1 VTPPGGE
8 SAFDTLLEAGEL
20 PEGWVE
26 APLGDLAV
34 HVLGGEWGAGEPD
47 PERVPV
53 RVLRG
58 IEFRAW
64 ERDKGSGAERRWIK
78 PVSLAKRRLRPGDL
92 VVEVSGGGLT
102 QPVGRTLLVDG
113 EAIGRAGYPLICS
126 NFCRQVR
133 IHPEVSPAWVHLAL
147 THELLRGG
155 LDRFQTQTT
164 NLRNLRFREL
174 LAGAVLRL
182 PPRDEQE
189 RIVARLAELLPRIR
203 RAVEWLERIPEILR
217 RMRQSLLAAACEG
230 RLTERWRERAPAV
243 DVAAVAER
251 VREIRQKEILAE
263 SRRGRRRG
271 RRPPKERPGL
281 AGRAWQAPEPLEAP
295 EVPEGWTVVALQDLL
310 VDSQYGISKRAEA
323 DLTGGVP
330 VLRMGN
336 IQDGRLDLADLKY
349 LDPIEHDLEPF
360 LLQKEDIL
368 FNRTNS
374 PELVGKAAVFESE
387 MEAVFASYLVRL
399 VVDRRLVLPGYLCLW
414 INSPWGRAWARRV
427 RTDCVS
433 QSNINVSKLR
443 TLPVPLP
450 SLTEQGEIV
459 RRVADLL
466 AFTDGVEESA
476 AAARERAR
484 LLDRAVLA
492 RAVNGELVP
501 PEAELARI
509 EGRAY
514 EPAAD
519 LVARVRSERRPGGEV
534 PGAGRP
540 GGPAGHGPE
549 IFAPERVMAAFR
561 QACWG
566 AGVLPEAELLRR
578 VAGRLGSRR
587 LGKHLRGRLRE
598 LLATAEARRILAR
611 EGDLWVGATPNFA
624 RYDTDFLAAAAVE
637 AVRPG
642 EELEPA
648 ALIRAVASHLGYSQ
662 VTAAIRARMETVLH
676 AAVRRGLLA
685 ARGGRLRRAG

>member
-1 VTPPGGE
+1 MTPPRGE
-8 SAFDTLLEAGEL
+8 NAFETLLDGGEL
-20 PEGWVE
+20 PEGWAE
-26 APLGDLAV
+26 IPLGDLAV
-34 HVLGGEWGAGEPD
+34 HVLGGEWGLGAPD

-58 IEFRAW
+58 TEFRAW
-64 ERDKGSGAERRWIK
+64 EREKGDGAALRWIK
-78 PVSLAKRRLRPGDL
+78 PASLAKRRLRPGDL
-92 VVEVSGGGLT
+92 VIEVSGGGLT
-102 QPVGRTLLVDG
+102 QPVGRALLVG
-113 EAIGRAGYPLICS
+113 EEEVRRAGQPLICA

-133 IHPEVSPAWVHLAL
+133 ISPEVSSAWVHLVL

-189 RIVARLAELLPRIR
+189 RIVAQIAELLPRIR
-203 RAVEWLERIPEILR
+203 RATERLERIPEILR

-230 RLTERWRERAPAV
+230 RLTEQWRERAPAV
-243 DVAAVAER
+243 DVVPIAER
-251 VREIRQKEILAE
+251 VREVRQQELLAE
-263 SRRGRRRG
+263 SRRGPRRG
-271 RRPPKERPGL
+271 RRPRKEPPVL
-281 AGRAWQAPEPLEAP
+281 AGEAGQVPVPLEPP
-295 EVPEGWTVVALQDLL
+295 EVPKGWAVVALRDLL
-310 VDSQYGISKRAEA
+310 VDSQYGTSERAEA
-323 DLTGGVP
+323 GLTGGVP

-336 IQDGRLDLADLKY
+336 IQNGRLDLSDLKF
-349 LDPIEHDLEPF
+349 LDPIQHDLEPF
-360 LLQKEDIL
+360 LLQKDDIL

-399 VVDRRLVLPGYLCLW
+399 VFDPRLVVPGYLCLW

-433 QSNINVSKLR
+433 QSNINVGRLR
-443 TLPVPLP
+443 AMPVPLP
-450 SLTEQGEIV
+450 SLTEQKEIV

-476 AAARERAR
+476 AAARERTR
-484 LLDRAVLA
+484 QLHRAVLA
-492 RAVNGELVP
+492 RAVSGELVT
-501 PEAELARI
+501 PEAELARL

-519 LVARVRSERRPGGEV
+519 LVARVRAERRPGGEA
-534 PGAGRP
+534 PGAGRA
-540 GGPAGHGPE
+540 GEPAGQALD

-566 AGVLPEAELLRR
+566 AGPLSEAELLRR

-587 LGKHLRGRLRE
+587 LGRPLRGRLRE
-598 LLATAEARRILAR
+598 QLAIAEARRILAR
-611 EGDLWVGATPNFA
+611 EGDLWTGATPNFA

-648 ALIRAVASHLGYSQ
+648 ALIRAVASYLGYSQ
-662 VTAAIRARMETVLH
+662 VTAAIRARMETVLQ